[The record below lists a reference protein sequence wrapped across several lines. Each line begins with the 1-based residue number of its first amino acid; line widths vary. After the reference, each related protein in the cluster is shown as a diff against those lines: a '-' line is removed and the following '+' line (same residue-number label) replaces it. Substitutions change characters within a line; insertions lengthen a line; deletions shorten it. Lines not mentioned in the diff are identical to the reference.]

1 MGSYFLRRLGKA
13 LIILLGVSFLVYVL
27 IDLAPADPAQVIAAQ
42 RLGGHP
48 NADQVAWV
56 RQEYGLDQPLL
67 VQYTRWAQQVLQ
79 GNWGYSIR
87 TGNLIITEI
96 GTPLRYSLAL
106 ALWTLGFV
114 VVVGVALGIWAALR
128 PDSLW
133 DQLMRWVTLTIV
145 AVPEFWLAFL
155 LILLFAVH
163 LGWLPSYGA
172 KSGWH
177 LILPLCA
184 LGAGPTAQVA
194 RLTRMLLLD
203 ELTRDYLRTAHA
215 KGINPH
221 RALLRHALPNVA
233 VPFITLLAVQFGA
246 LMGGAVII
254 ETIFT
259 WPGLGSYYITA
270 VEFRDIP
277 VIQTSVLVF
286 AVIISSANLLA
297 DLSYGLVDPRIRLG

>member
-13 LIILLGVSFLVYVL
+13 LVILIGVSFLAYVL

-56 RQEYGLDQPLL
+56 RQAYGLDQPLL
-67 VQYTRWAQQVLQ
+67 VQYGRWAQQVLQ

-87 TGNLIITEI
+87 TGNSITAEI
-96 GTPLRYSLAL
+96 GTALRYSLTL
-106 ALWTLGFV
+106 ALWTLSFV
-114 VVVGVALGIWAALR
+114 VVVGVALGAWAALR

-133 DQLMRWVTLTIV
+133 DQLMRWATLIIV

-155 LILLFAVH
+155 LILLFAVQ

-177 LILPLCA
+177 LILPLVA
-184 LGAGPTAQVA
+184 LGLGPMAQLA
-194 RLTRMLLLD
+194 RLTRILLLD
-203 ELTRDYLRTAHA
+203 ELGRDYLRTARA
-215 KGINPH
+215 KGLSARH
-221 RALLRHALPNVA
+221 ALLHHALPNIV
-233 VPFITLLAVQFGA
+233 VPFITLLAVQFSA
-246 LMGGAVII
+246 LVGGAVII

-277 VIQTSVLVF
+277 VIQTTVLVF